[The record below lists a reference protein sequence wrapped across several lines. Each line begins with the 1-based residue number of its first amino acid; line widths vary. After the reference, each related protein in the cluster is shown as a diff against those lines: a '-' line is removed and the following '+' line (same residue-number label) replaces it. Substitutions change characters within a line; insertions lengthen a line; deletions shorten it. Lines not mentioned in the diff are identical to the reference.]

1 MIQFSSYILELPL
14 KYHDHVLQLSH
25 TKFIEN
31 ILLSCIWQFRI
42 YYYNSNNIKMLTCA
56 LFFTKTNWLL
66 LNWHS
71 MSHVVIKSLI
81 NDHVYIFTKTKVL
94 SDWHSMSLVIMSLM
108 IACIYD
114 WDAWLRLLRY
124 TLSHW
129 YIINLLYFRFY
140 NTSTIINNAV
150 KVPCIT

>member
-1 MIQFSSYILELPL
+1 MIQFSLYKLELPL

-25 TKFIEN
+25 TEIIKN
-31 ILLSCIWQFRI
+31 IWSYIWQFRI

-56 LFFTKTNWLL
+56 LFFTKTKLL
-66 LNWHS
+66 LDWHS

-81 NDHVYIFTKTKVL
+81 NYHVYIFTKAKVL

-114 WDAWLRLLRY
+114 WNAWLRL
-124 TLSHW
+124 
-129 YIINLLYFRFY
+129 
-140 NTSTIINNAV
+140 
-150 KVPCIT
+150 